1 MTIFWMIFFL
11 AIFVGGFIYFAC
23 LAASKEKGKIEE

>member
-1 MTIFWMIFFL
+1 MIFFL